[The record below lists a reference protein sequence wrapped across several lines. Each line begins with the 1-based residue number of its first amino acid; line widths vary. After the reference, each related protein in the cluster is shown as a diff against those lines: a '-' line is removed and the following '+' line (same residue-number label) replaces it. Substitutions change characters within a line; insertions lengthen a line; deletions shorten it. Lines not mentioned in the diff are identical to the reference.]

1 MTSSSRLTFS
11 YTKRTLRFRMEAG
24 TSRGVLTSRDVYW
37 IKVQEEGDMGPV
49 GWGEAAPLV
58 GLSPDYGPDFEKNL
72 FDILQQATARSWT
85 LSEESVLQEAKAC
98 VPFAFP
104 SIRFG
109 LETALLDFA
118 NGGKKR
124 ILANTFYDQGAP
136 LPINGLIWMGNE
148 EFMLTQIDQKLQEGF
163 DCLKMKIGA
172 IDFEQELRL
181 LAYIRE
187 QASPEQL
194 LLRVDANGAFSSKE
208 ALAKLEQLAP
218 LGIHSI
224 EQPIAVGQWSALRD
238 LCKNSPIPI
247 ALDEEL
253 IGLEDKTRVL
263 TEVQPQYLILKPSL
277 LGGILETREWIQLA
291 EERGIGWWMTSA
303 LESNI
308 GLNAITQ
315 LTSTYQPSIAQGL
328 GTGKLYYNNLASPLE
343 VATGEIHYRFD
354 RAWES
359 PDAPEGLH

>member
-1 MTSSSRLTFS
+1 MPFSSHLTFS
-11 YTKRTLRFRMEAG
+11 YTKRTLRFRIEAG

-37 IKVQEEGDMGPV
+37 IKVQEVGEIGCV

-58 GLSPDYGPDFEKNL
+58 GLSPDYGPDFERNL
-72 FDILQQATARSWT
+72 YKVLQLAASRSWS
-85 LSEESVLQEAKAC
+85 LSEESLLQEVKAC

-136 LPINGLIWMGNE
+136 LPINGLIWMGSQE
-148 EFMLTQIDQKLQEGF
+148 AMLTQIDQKLHEGY

-172 IDFEQELRL
+172 IDFEQELNL
-181 LAYIRE
+181 LDYIRE

-194 LLRVDANGAFSSKE
+194 ILRVDANGAFSSRK
-208 ALAKLEQLAP
+208 ALSRLEQLAAFG
-218 LGIHSI
+218 LHSI
-224 EQPIAVGQWSALRD
+224 EQPLAVGQWAALQD
-238 LCKNSPIPI
+238 LCRASPIPI

-253 IGLEDKTRVL
+253 IGLEDKEEVL
-263 TEVQPQYLILKPSL
+263 TEIQPQYIILKPSL
-277 LGGILETREWIQLA
+277 LGGILETRAWIQLA

-308 GLNAITQ
+308 GLNAIAQ

-328 GTGKLYYNNLASPLE
+328 GTGKLYYNNLESPLE
-343 VATGEIHYRFD
+343 VAAGEIHYRVD
-354 RAWES
+354 HSWENPEK
-359 PDAPEGLH
+359 PDDVH

>member
-72 FDILQQATARSWT
+72 FEILQQATARSWT
-85 LSEESVLQEAKAC
+85 LSEESVLQEVKAC

-124 ILANTFYDQGAP
+124 ILSNTFYDQGAP

-238 LCKNSPIPI
+238 LCKNSPISI

-263 TEVQPQYLILKPSL
+263 IDIQPQYLILKPSL

-359 PDAPEGLH
+359 PDAPKSVH

>member
-1 MTSSSRLTFS
+1 MTSTKRLTFS

-37 IKVQEEGDMGPV
+37 IKVQEVGDEGPV

-72 FDILQQATARSWT
+72 YEILQQAANRSWS
-85 LSEESVLQEAKAC
+85 LSEESLLQEVKAC
-98 VPFAFP
+98 VPFIFP

-109 LETALLDFA
+109 LETALLDLA

-136 LPINGLIWMGNE
+136 LPINGLIWMGSK
-148 EFMLTQIDQKLQEGF
+148 EFMLTQIDQKLQEGYE
-163 DCLKMKIGA
+163 CLKMKIGA
-172 IDFEQELRL
+172 LDFEQELHL
-181 LAYIRE
+181 LEYIRE
-187 QASPEQL
+187 QAGPEQL
-194 LLRVDANGAFSSKE
+194 ILRVDANGAFSSQE
-208 ALAKLEQLAP
+208 ALAKLERLAEF
-218 LGIHSI
+218 GIHSI
-224 EQPIAVGQWSALRD
+224 EQPLAAGQWDALRG
-238 LCKNSPIPI
+238 LCKDSPIPI

-253 IGLEDKTRVL
+253 IGITNKIQIL
-263 TEVQPQYLILKPSL
+263 TEVQPRFLILKPSF

-308 GLNAITQ
+308 GLNAIAQ
-315 LTSTYQPSIAQGL
+315 LTATYRPSLAQGL
-328 GTGKLYYNNLASPLE
+328 GTGKLYHNNLASPLE

-354 RAWES
+354 RFWES
-359 PDAPEGLH
+359 PDAIESVF